1 MATLGDLKARI
12 ADEILK
18 RNLTTQIAQHIA
30 RAIEHFADRRFWFN
44 EARFTGA
51 TTPADAYVTMAP
63 EMRKIDM
70 LSVTVGGSAY
80 ELCSRDW
87 SWIEEWQGCV
97 NSGQPTDYSLSGA
110 QVRLYPTPDQV
121 YPLAALGI
129 FDLPALAT
137 DASSNAWTNEGADL
151 IAARTR
157 MTLFRDV
164 LRDGEGVAL
173 AKDAIAE
180 AESALNRK
188 TVMRVGQGRVRG
200 YL

>member
-44 EARFTGA
+44 EAKFTA
-51 TTPADAYVTMAP
+51 STTAGVYTQGEPSDL
-63 EMRKIDM
+63 RLLDM
-70 LSVTVGGSAY
+70 LSITVSGSAY
-80 ELCSRDW
+80 ELRSRDW
-87 SWIEEWQGCV
+87 TWLEEMQGFV
-97 NSGQPTDYSLSGA
+97 NAGQPTDYALSSGLIL
-110 QVRLYPTPDQV
+110 LYPTPDQV
-121 YPLAALGI
+121 YALSAIGVFNLA
-129 FDLPALAT
+129 ALAT
-137 DASSNAWTNEGADL
+137 DADSNAWTNEGADL

-164 LRDGEGVAL
+164 LRDAEGVAL
-173 AKDAIAE
+173 AKDAISE
-180 AESALNRK
+180 AEGALNRK